1 MQENVD
7 ISVVLRVFLHTD
19 RQTNVT
25 IYAGKCG
32 HFGHFQVFVTNRQTD
47 KCDNNEFFMVTWED
61 TRDEIHYVAVRVQLM
76 MGTVRLL
83 MSDPNNSPAT
93 IAGLLAIIFAAT
105 DISRLLHTCIYKTLF
120 KCNGNT
126 CLFHMTYICL
136 LFCSCGQ
143 DYSVE

>member
-1 MQENVD
+1 M
-7 ISVVLRVFLHTD
+7 
-19 RQTNVT
+19 T
-25 IYAGKCG
+25 IYAGKCRC
-32 HFGHFQVFVTNRQTD
+32 FGHFQGFITNRQTD

-93 IAGLLAIIFAAT
+93 IAGLLAIIG
-105 DISRLLHTCIYKTLF
+105 RMQLLHNLLLQILAGYYIHVFIKHLF